1 MTVTSV
7 RVRREK
13 GEKNQFGKGVVVMVI
28 VMVIVMVMVMV
39 MQ

>member
-13 GEKNQFGKGVVVMVI
+13 GEKNQFGKGMVVMVL
-28 VMVIVMVMVMV
+28 VIVMVMVMV

>member
-13 GEKNQFGKGVVVMVI
+13 GEKNQFGKGMVVTVI
-28 VMVIVMVMVMV
+28 VLVMLMVMLMV